1 MPVQWQPFV
10 FLAVVVISIITIFAL
25 SGLQVKFPFVTI
37 ATVPSHSIDLE
48 ANFQETQ
55 RQGQTA
61 LEMLEQLIKAQ
72 GERDVR
78 EHDMQGQI
86 NTLLSTLDENAQ
98 RVDERKEP
106 LPGREYQDGIHLQ
119 GDVGAAEERPD
130 KQRVTGT
137 PSEAISAH
145 NSGIEEVPLM

>member
-1 MPVQWQPFV
+1 M
-10 FLAVVVISIITIFAL
+10 
-25 SGLQVKFPFVTI
+25 KFPFVTI
-37 ATVPSHSIDLE
+37 STVPSHSIALQ
-48 ANFQETQ
+48 ANFQKTQ

-78 EHDMQGQI
+78 EHDMQRQI
-86 NTLLSTLDENAQ
+86 NTLLNTLNENAQ
-98 RVDERKEP
+98 RVDERTEP
-106 LPGREYQDGIHLQ
+106 LPGLEYQNGTHLRA
-119 GDVGAAEERPD
+119 DAGAGEERPE

-145 NSGIEEVPLM
+145 NSGIEEVRMACMSIL